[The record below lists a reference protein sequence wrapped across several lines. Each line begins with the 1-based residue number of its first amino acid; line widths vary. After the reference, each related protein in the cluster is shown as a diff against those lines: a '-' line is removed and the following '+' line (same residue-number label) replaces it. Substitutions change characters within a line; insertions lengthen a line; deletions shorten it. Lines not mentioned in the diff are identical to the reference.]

1 MPADRASLST
11 RLSAGAS
18 AGASSTLGTRSSGR
32 IVRLEMYN
40 FKSYSGRRVVG
51 PFKNFTAVI
60 GPNGAGKSNTMDAC
74 AFVSGVNSKELRGK
88 QLKDLIY
95 RSTADTGDEKR
106 TASVTLVF
114 EKDGKETAFKRS
126 ILSTGVGKYH
136 IDGLPVSAEDY
147 QKRLQAE
154 GIMSD
159 AHASFLVF
167 QGYVSELAAKS
178 PQELTELLEQISGSA
193 QHKDEYERLEREKTK
208 AENQAS
214 YAFQKKKLLV
224 QERTNVAKQKKEAEE
239 YAALQK
245 GLKETRRKLE
255 LLRLFHLEKEVTER
269 KQLAEE
275 EAKEA
280 EEVAAKKEEIEL
292 QVRTHEKEMAAQRSL
307 VVTSERKAVDLA
319 KKVDGRSPEQI
330 QLQAEIEQHQ
340 KRKAMA
346 AKSLEKLEKQQL
358 DSETQMATLKQE
370 LDEIRARSGQL
381 EAEAAAAEEAGD
393 LELEGEQRR
402 EYNQLKAQASVA
414 AECRRVPLRATE
426 HLGGPSTSPSIIPS
440 ITPLTTTPLITP

>member
-11 RLSAGAS
+11 RLS

-126 ILSTGVGKYH
+126 ILSSGVGKYH

-154 GIMSD
+154 GIMSN

-178 PQELTELLEQISGSA
+178 PQELTEQIA
-193 QHKDEYERLEREKTK
+193 
-208 AENQAS
+208 
-214 YAFQKKKLLV
+214 QKKKRPV
-224 QERTNVAKQKKEAEE
+224 QERTNVARQKKEAEE
-239 YAALQK
+239 YNAALQK
-245 GLKETRRKLE
+245 RLKETRRKLE

-280 EEVAAKKEEIEL
+280 EEVAAKQEEIEL
-292 QVRTHEKEMAAQRSL
+292 LVRTHEKEMAAQRSL

-330 QLQAEIEQHQ
+330 QLQAEIEQV
-340 KRKAMA
+340 
-346 AKSLEKLEKQQL
+346 
-358 DSETQMATLKQE
+358 
-370 LDEIRARSGQL
+370 RS
-381 EAEAAAAEEAGD
+381 
-393 LELEGEQRR
+393 
-402 EYNQLKAQASVA
+402 
-414 AECRRVPLRATE
+414 
-426 HLGGPSTSPSIIPS
+426 
-440 ITPLTTTPLITP
+440 PLIAPDCP

>member
-18 AGASSTLGTRSSGR
+18 AGASSTVGTRSSGR

-95 RSTADTGDEKR
+95 RSTADEKR

-147 QKRLQAE
+147 QKRLLAE
-154 GIMSD
+154 GIMS
-159 AHASFLVF
+159 HASFLVF

-178 PQELTELLEQISGSA
+178 PQELTELLEQVSGSA

-224 QERTNVAKQKKEAEE
+224 QERTNVAKQKKEAVEN
-239 YAALQK
+239 AALQK

-358 DSETQMATLKQE
+358 DSEKQMATLKQE

-402 EYNQLKAQASVA
+402 EYNQLKAQVH
-414 AECRRVPLRATE
+414 CR
-426 HLGGPSTSPSIIPS
+426 
-440 ITPLTTTPLITP
+440 